1 MTPNNPDY
9 EDAHKALK
17 IVGDATNQVNKMM
30 GQTKNFKELLALQER
45 LDNFRL
51 RIKPNQSLVKE
62 GAVKIQ
68 TLHKGLQPKYMIL
81 LSDILITGEDFKKGY
96 LPNLLET
103 ALLCQIFAFLVRYFK
118 FGLLAYF
125 FQPC

>member
-17 IVGDATNQVNKMM
+17 IVGDATNHVNKMM

-62 GAVKIQ
+62 GTVKIQ

-81 LSDILITGEDFKKGY
+81 LSDILITGKDLKKIKAHFLKQSSSLKVTWGSTVEDQNF
-96 LPNLLET
+96 
-103 ALLCQIFAFLVRYFK
+103 LCLK
-118 FGLLAYF
+118 PG
-125 FQPC
+125 